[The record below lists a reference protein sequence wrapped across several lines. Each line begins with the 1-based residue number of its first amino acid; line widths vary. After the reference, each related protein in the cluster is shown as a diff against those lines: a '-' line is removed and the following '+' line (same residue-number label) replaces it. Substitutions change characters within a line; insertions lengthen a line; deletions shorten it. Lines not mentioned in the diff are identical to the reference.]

1 MVRSARVDT
10 SLLSQYAGSTC
21 ELDSEQGCITRYAM
35 AGIRRAGMGE
45 NCSGRLKLHGKC

>member
-21 ELDSEQGCITRYAM
+21 ELDS
-35 AGIRRAGMGE
+35 RAGLYNPCMQWLA
-45 NCSGRLKLHGKC
+45 SGVLEWVKTVLDG

>member
-21 ELDSEQGCITRYAM
+21 ELDSEQELYNPVCNGWHPACWN
-35 AGIRRAGMGE
+35 G
-45 NCSGRLKLHGKC
+45 